1 MKKFIFCLFAACSLQ
16 MNAQYLEHIYDYI
29 ENTSVF
35 EENQEEGH
43 AYYLAKQHLSLN
55 GNWRFFFAN
64 TPEEVPQ
71 NFFASN
77 FKDSKWRTIHVPSN
91 WEMEGYGDALFR
103 NVAAPFKANPPFVP
117 REYNP
122 TGAYRKTFT
131 LPTEWKGQQ
140 VFLRMEKTQSAS
152 FVWLNGQQVGYNEGG
167 QEPAEYDV
175 TPFLRPGKNTLA
187 VCVVKYS
194 DGYYLEGQDYW
205 RLAGI
210 FDDVTLYATPKTRLF
225 DWFVTTDL
233 DDQYK
238 DATLH
243 LNVDVKKYEDTS
255 ASYSVRATLS
265 DAKGKKVKEMLSE
278 RFTMD
283 GKGRKSVNF
292 SSHIS
297 NPDKWT
303 AETPVLYQLTLELL
317 NESGAVMQQIS
328 SKMGFKETEIRH
340 QVFYLN
346 GQAIKVNAT
355 NTHMQHPELGHAM
368 NEETIRKDMEIL
380 KQHNFNAVRTSH
392 YPPVNKYL
400 ELADEFGLFIIDE
413 TGDEAHA
420 TEYISNDNKFLAM
433 YQERVRQMVL
443 RDRNHPCVLFWSA
456 GNESGEGP
464 LITEVVKEGKKYDPT
479 RYFMYGG
486 NAYAHPGEDIIGP
499 RYPTPYELE
508 MNTAMVPESQDPRP
522 SFMDE
527 YLSVAGNAG
536 GGLDEYWAVI
546 RRHPRLMGG
555 AIWDFV
561 NPGLTEH
568 IRPLK
573 DSSPFNTPA
582 HLMGNA
588 KVEKGVL
595 HLSGHDEW
603 VEVYRSNN
611 VELSSKEL
619 TISFDVKPGK
629 LCGMFEGA
637 PYITKGN
644 TQFGVVQRG
653 ENKLQFYLHSGV
665 KHTLDVDLPANWVG
679 KWHHVTASWDGKE
692 MKLFIDGQ
700 LKGTESTTSNE
711 PNNNRRRGNG
721 GGERGML
728 SNFPYP
734 INIGRFAGNH
744 AQDPQTIYTA
754 DAEMDNVAIYNKCL
768 ADGEG
773 RAEDAVL
780 YLTFDSNGDEGTF
793 YTIGGN
799 MRTYGSIWPDR
810 SVQPE
815 MKQMKWTTQPVSIR
829 LLNAETGEVE
839 VTNRLFFTDLSQYAT
854 HWRLMADDQVLE
866 EGDIQLS
873 TAPQQKQVIR
883 IPYHKPAIVAG
894 KEYRITISSALK
906 TDELWAKK
914 GYEVAWDQ
922 LELSSWNIPAPLPQL
937 TSQHL
942 NTQEDD
948 QQIKV
953 SGNGF
958 CYVISK
964 ATGNLEQ
971 LEVEGKSVLKA
982 PFSFNLWRAP
992 LANEF
997 DSWDAFRV
1005 NGGYSEGYGNMVS
1018 TLFYSKGVNQ
1028 LNIRPASVQLTHNQ
1042 YETTVTVSQLVQVG
1056 ASSFGALDLYIQGVQ
1071 LAGFT
1076 IDYTYHFYD
1085 DGTVKIQN
1093 HLSPQGKLP
1102 EILPR
1107 IGFTTSVA
1115 KEFDHITWYG
1125 RGPEEN
1131 YPDRK
1136 TGYQVGVWTK
1146 TVADMY
1152 EPYLLPQDH
1161 ALRTDNRY
1169 VQLLNKDGIGVQI
1182 SMNEHFNFNAYQF
1195 STDNLTKSQFTYQL
1209 QPQSDRYTFNLDYA
1223 TTGVGCTCVYVL
1235 DEYRVKPAAYDRVI
1249 TIQPKK

>member
-77 FKDSKWRTIHVPSN
+77 FKDSKWPTIHVPSN

-464 LITEVVKEGKKYDPT
+464 LITEVVKEGKKYDTT

-866 EGDIQLS
+866 EGEIQLS

-982 PFSFNLWRAP
+982 PLSFNLWRAP

-1115 KEFDHITWYG
+1115 KEFDRITWYG